1 MGLPICPGIH
11 SVCAAGR
18 TNWHRLLLG
27 LRRAGASSATRSVDR
42 VANDLLAA
50 IDAWYPGMAASQP
63 LVVDAGAIVA
73 YGRTDVD
80 DAASGLHD
88 RSRVGVR
95 SNDGYHSVDPGK
107 LTTAPLFAKLAAE
120 RVLQHG

>member
-1 MGLPICPGIH
+1 
-11 SVCAAGR
+11 V
-18 TNWHRLLLG
+18 
-27 LRRAGASSATRSVDR
+27 
-42 VANDLLAA
+42 LAA
-50 IDAWYPGMAASQP
+50 TDAWYPGMAASQP

-88 RSRVGVR
+88 RSRVGEVERWLSQRR
-95 SNDGYHSVDPGK
+95 SGQADD
-107 LTTAPLFAKLAAE
+107 APLFAKLAAE